1 MFQNFSMFQ
10 SSRNLKEATI
20 FFFPPIILQMET
32 NFVRISM
39 FWIQLNS
46 SLFNCSIALGFVLY
60 IYTHVYVSYLF
71 LVYLAST
78 RINLLLLLLTNERSF
93 VCVIYPRCREQLH
106 LRARRISGI
115 NESVIREQLSSR
127 YLNVSKLRLRRYWNV
142 WNACQMRIMEQNRRI
157 GRKEKSLNLH
167 RFEIQSFSI
176 LTFKNWQTNNI
187 FP

>member
-20 FFFPPIILQMET
+20 FFFPPSNHFTNGNELRT
-32 NFVRISM
+32 NFNV
-39 FWIQLNS
+39 LNS
-46 SLFNCSIALGFVLY
+46 IKFVSVELFDCIGICFIY

-115 NESVIREQLSSR
+115 NESMIREQLSSR
-127 YLNVSKLRLRRYWNV
+127 YLSCV
-142 WNACQMRIMEQNRRI
+142 
-157 GRKEKSLNLH
+157 
-167 RFEIQSFSI
+167 
-176 LTFKNWQTNNI
+176 
-187 FP
+187 

>member
-1 MFQNFSMFQ
+1 MFQNFSIFQ

-46 SLFNCSIALGFVLY
+46 SLLNCSIALGFVLY
-60 IYTHVYVSYLF
+60 IYIHTCTCLYLF

-115 NESVIREQLSSR
+115 NESMIREQLSSR
-127 YLNVSKLRLRRYWNV
+127 YLSCV
-142 WNACQMRIMEQNRRI
+142 
-157 GRKEKSLNLH
+157 
-167 RFEIQSFSI
+167 
-176 LTFKNWQTNNI
+176 
-187 FP
+187 

>member
-1 MFQNFSMFQ
+1 MNSI
-10 SSRNLKEATI
+10 K
-20 FFFPPIILQMET
+20 
-32 NFVRISM
+32 FVSV
-39 FWIQLNS
+39 QLLDTRLHWD
-46 SLFNCSIALGFVLY
+46 LFY
-60 IYTHVYVSYLF
+60 IYIHTCTCLYLF

-115 NESVIREQLSSR
+115 NESMIREQLSSR